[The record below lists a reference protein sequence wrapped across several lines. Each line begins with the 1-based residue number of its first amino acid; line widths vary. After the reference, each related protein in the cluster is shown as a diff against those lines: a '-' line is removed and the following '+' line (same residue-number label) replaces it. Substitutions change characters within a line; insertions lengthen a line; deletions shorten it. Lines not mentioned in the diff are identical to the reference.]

1 MRNKNRILLPV
12 WNHKKNTSKVKLML
26 YKWNKIM
33 SVTSFPVNKD
43 GNYSFPSEFCVSRVH
58 LFTEKKEQNTWV
70 IDHNTFISQNSSPK
84 VYRTIQQIWS
94 IHLMFHQRSPI
105 QNNANCLIK
114 IDTFIINKHLYL
126 HVIGATHIDYIV

>member
-1 MRNKNRILLPV
+1 
-12 WNHKKNTSKVKLML
+12 
-26 YKWNKIM
+26 M

-43 GNYSFPSEFCVSRVH
+43 GNYSFPSEFCVSRVIC
-58 LFTEKKEQNTWV
+58 LLKKEQNTWV

-94 IHLMFHQRSPI
+94 IQLIFHQRSPI

-114 IDTFIINKHLYL
+114 IDNIHN
-126 HVIGATHIDYIV
+126 